1 MSSDPNVVRLSPP
14 ISSTGGAW
22 VRLQKLFTPS
32 ASREQVVLGGSV
44 IMLVG
49 TGLVSAFNF
58 GYNVSMA
65 RLLGPAQFG
74 NVSAMA
80 TLLMLFSAIGLS
92 FQLVCAKFVA
102 RNQTSGL
109 ASTIYN
115 GLMKRAWLVALA
127 AGCTLLVASVPIAR
141 TLRLPSAGLVM
152 VLAIGIAF
160 SVPLGVKRGALQ
172 GLCSFRPLSANF
184 IIESMTKLAAALAL
198 VWFGYG
204 VYGAVGAISAS
215 VIAAFFFTRLPLAS
229 QTRTQALEGTPF
241 RVYFQE
247 GMQAS
252 VFFIGQV
259 VINNIDILLVK
270 YYFDPENAGL
280 YAAVALFGRL
290 LYFACWSIISA
301 MFPVSAASPRDE
313 RPSQVLKTPLLL
325 VAGLSAVFIITVTLL
340 PRFVVGFVLG
350 QQFAHADELLGIYA
364 AATAIYALSVVLIAY
379 EMSRRIANTGWLQLV
394 ISGMT
399 VLGIA
404 LFHES
409 LRQVIVVQIVTMT
422 ILLVLVSTP
431 FLRGVARESLWK
443 SGAPAEMVGPG
454 IGSIAAAT
462 AMPAA
467 GSMQIVRPV
476 TEAEAIGEFL
486 KNEFYEAD
494 YNRDRDDWEQI
505 VLHPDYTNAQENATR
520 RALLFRRRG
529 HMWRELPPD
538 TQWYEV
544 KLGPNDLDRIHVFPR
559 AQWSKISNGSYCIG
573 DVVSRIRE
581 RNYRDGG
588 DRVIAKIQQMRY
600 RLQIDPH
607 STSTVLLIGQDEK
620 SPVTILEGNHRLS
633 AAMLVGP
640 EVASTR
646 FRVFCGFSPRMTES
660 CWYRTNLP
668 NLWRYAKNRLTHIVD
683 PDADVSRF
691 LHRRAPNVG
700 QAPAAMATAASK
712 NLSETQ
718 S

>member
-1 MSSDPNVVRLSPP
+1 MSSDPNVILAPPP
-14 ISSTGGAW
+14 ISSTGSLLE
-22 VRLQKLFTPS
+22 RLQAWCTPG
-32 ASREQVVLGGSV
+32 ASRQGIVMGGSM

-49 TGLVSAFNF
+49 TVLVSAFNF

-74 NVSAMA
+74 NVSALA

-102 RNQTSGL
+102 RNQSAGL
-109 ASTIYN
+109 AAPIYR
-115 GLMKRAWLVALA
+115 GLMRRAWLVALA
-127 AGCTLLVASVPIAR
+127 VGLTLLIVSTPVAHI
-141 TLRLPSAGLVM
+141 LRLPSAALVM
-152 VLAIGIAF
+152 ILAAGIAF

-172 GLCSFRPLSANF
+172 GICSFGPLSSNF
-184 IIESMTKLAAALAL
+184 IAESMTKLVAALIL
-198 VWFGYG
+198 VWAGYG

-215 VIAAFFFTRLPLAS
+215 VIAAFVFTRFPLHGIAGS
-229 QTRTQALEGTPF
+229 GPVESTPF

-247 GMQAS
+247 GMQAI

-270 YYFDPENAGL
+270 YYFDAEDAGL

-290 LYFACWSIISA
+290 LYFACWSIVSA

-313 RPSQVLKTPLLL
+313 QPSQVLKTPLLL
-325 VAGLSAVFIITVTLL
+325 VGGLSAIFIITVTLL
-340 PRFVVGFVLG
+340 PRFVVGLVLG
-350 QQFAHADELLGIYA
+350 RQFAHADELLGIYA
-364 AATAIYALSVVLIAY
+364 TATAIYAMSVVLIAY

-404 LFHES
+404 VFHAS

-431 FLRGVARESLWK
+431 FLRGVTRRIGRSATAVAPAREDGK
-443 SGAPAEMVGPG
+443 VMAFPQAFAE
-454 IGSIAAAT
+454 T
-462 AMPAA
+462 AGHMT
-467 GSMQIVRPV
+467 IVRPV

-505 VLHPDYTNAQENATR
+505 VLHPDYTNAEENATR

-538 TQWYEV
+538 TQWFEV
-544 KLGPNDLDRIHVFPR
+544 KLGPDALDKIHVFPR

-573 DVVSRIRE
+573 DVVRRIRE

-607 STSTVLLIGQDEK
+607 STSTVLLIGQDAR

-646 FRVFCGFSPRMTES
+646 FRVFCGFSSRMTES

-668 NLWRYAKNRLTHIVD
+668 NLWRYAKNRFTHIVD
-683 PDADVSRF
+683 PEADVSGF
-691 LHRRAPNVG
+691 LPHRRPRIEEVE
-700 QAPAAMATAASK
+700 AMATVV
-712 NLSETQ
+712 SERFSERQ
-718 S
+718 R

>member
-1 MSSDPNVVRLSPP
+1 MNPEPHAATLEPMNRERSLWTHLQRRFAPSPSRQGLVV
-14 ISSTGGAW
+14 
-22 VRLQKLFTPS
+22 
-32 ASREQVVLGGSV
+32 GGSM

-49 TGLVSAFNF
+49 TVLVSAFNF

-74 NVSAMA
+74 HVSAMA

-102 RNQTSGL
+102 RNQSNGL
-109 ASTIYN
+109 ATTIYN
-115 GLMKRAWLVALA
+115 GLMKRAWLMALA
-127 AGCTLLVASVPIAR
+127 AGCALLAFSLPIAHL
-141 TLRLPSAGLVM
+141 LRLPSATLVM

-172 GLCSFRPLSANF
+172 GLCSFAPLSGNF
-184 IIESMTKLAAALAL
+184 IAESITKLASAL
-198 VWFGYG
+198 VLVYAGYG
-204 VYGAVGAISAS
+204 VNGAVGAISAS
-215 VIAAFFFTRLPLAS
+215 VIAAFLFTRLSLPA
-229 QTRTQALEGTPF
+229 RPALNPEEMAPF

-247 GMQAS
+247 GMQAI

-270 YYFDPENAGL
+270 YYFDAENAGL

-290 LYFACWSIISA
+290 LYFACWSIVSA

-313 RPSQVLKTPLLL
+313 RPSQVLKTPLML
-325 VAGLSAVFIITVTLL
+325 VGGLSAIFIITVTLL
-340 PRFVVGFVLG
+340 PRFVVGLILG

-364 AATAIYALSVVLIAY
+364 AATAIYAISVVLIAY

-394 ISGMT
+394 ISGLT

-404 LFHES
+404 LFHGS

-431 FLRGVARESLWK
+431 FLSEAARKVRWK
-443 SGAPAEMVGPG
+443 YAAIANFPGP
-454 IGSIAAAT
+454 IPSMAAADASAQVT
-462 AMPAA
+462 AP
-467 GSMQIVRPV
+467 MQVVRPV

-486 KNEFYEAD
+486 KNEYYEPD

-505 VLHPDYTNAQENATR
+505 VLHPNYTDAEENAIR

-538 TQWYEV
+538 TKWYEV
-544 KLGPNDLDRIHVFPR
+544 KLSPNDLDKIHVFPR

-573 DVVSRIRE
+573 DVVQRIRE

-607 STSTVLLIGQDEK
+607 STSTVLLIGEHEG

-660 CWYRTNLP
+660 CWYRTNMP
-668 NLWRYAKNRLTHIVD
+668 NLWRYAKNRFTHIVD
-683 PDADVSRF
+683 PESDVSRY
-691 LHRRAPNVG
+691 LPGRRSPVESVG
-700 QAPAAMATAASK
+700 AIATVTGK
-712 NLSETQ
+712 KLTETQ

>member
-1 MSSDPNVVRLSPP
+1 
-14 ISSTGGAW
+14 
-22 VRLQKLFTPS
+22 
-32 ASREQVVLGGSV
+32 
-44 IMLVG
+44 
-49 TGLVSAFNF
+49 
-58 GYNVSMA
+58 
-65 RLLGPAQFG
+65 
-74 NVSAMA
+74 
-80 TLLMLFSAIGLS
+80 
-92 FQLVCAKFVA
+92 
-102 RNQTSGL
+102 
-109 ASTIYN
+109 
-115 GLMKRAWLVALA
+115 
-127 AGCTLLVASVPIAR
+127 
-141 TLRLPSAGLVM
+141 
-152 VLAIGIAF
+152 
-160 SVPLGVKRGALQ
+160 
-172 GLCSFRPLSANF
+172 
-184 IIESMTKLAAALAL
+184 MTKLVAALLL
-198 VWFGYG
+198 VWAGYG

-215 VIAAFFFTRLPLAS
+215 VIAAFLFTRLPLHAAAGVKPVES
-229 QTRTQALEGTPF
+229 TPF
-241 RVYFQE
+241 RVYFHE
-247 GMQAS
+247 GMQAI

-270 YYFDPENAGL
+270 YYFDAENAGL

-290 LYFACWSIISA
+290 LYFACWSIVSA
-301 MFPVSAASPRDE
+301 MFPVSAASPRDQH
-313 RPSQVLKTPLLL
+313 PSQVLKTPLLL
-325 VAGLSAVFIITVTLL
+325 VGGLSAVFIITVTLL
-340 PRFVVGFVLG
+340 PRFVVGLVLG

-364 AATAIYALSVVLIAY
+364 AATAIYAMSVVLIAY

-404 LFHES
+404 IFHES
-409 LRQVIVVQIVTMT
+409 LHQVIVVQIVTMT

-431 FLRGVARESLWK
+431 FLRGVTRKIRHYERPVPAVREYHD
-443 SGAPAEMVGPG
+443 VF
-454 IGSIAAAT
+454 I
-462 AMPAA
+462 MPEAYA
-467 GSMQIVRPV
+467 QGEASRRMKVVRAV

-505 VLHPDYTNAQENATR
+505 VLHPDYTNAEENATR

-538 TQWYEV
+538 TQWFEV
-544 KLGPNDLDRIHVFPR
+544 KLGPDDLDKIHVFPR
-559 AQWSKISNGSYCIG
+559 AQWSKISNGSYCLG
-573 DVVSRIRE
+573 DVVRRIRE

-607 STSTVLLIGQDEK
+607 STSTVLLIGKDAE
-620 SPVTILEGNHRLS
+620 SSVTILEGNHRLS

-668 NLWRYAKNRLTHIVD
+668 NLWRYAKNRFTHIVD

-691 LHRRAPNVG
+691 LPGRRPDIQHAE
-700 QAPAAMATAASK
+700 AMATVAGK
-712 NLSETQ
+712 KFSETQ